1 MNRKIFCFGKKACV
15 VLIMLFILTACESKK
30 ENADIQNETN
40 RIEMQPSI
48 EENTTEPTQSTEITA
63 VEKAY
68 DDILNADE
76 FLRITNNGY
85 TFKGYP
91 ISDDSV
97 AIIGDKFVVNQG
109 AMYEEIGAG
118 IDLYCE
124 LGLSQ
129 MLDNSFFS
137 VLLGTDGKPE
147 NWHEL
152 SREFYGFI
160 AADGTE
166 KNILSK
172 LETLDTVKGSFD
184 YEARRYSFEIA
195 DVKQT
200 AEELKISQEMFG
212 YVLAKLSEYT
222 NNLVFEGN
230 RLFCSFEVKDYSQV
244 N

>member
-1 MNRKIFCFGKKACV
+1 MNRKFVCFGKKACA
-15 VLIMLFILTACESKK
+15 VLLMLLVLTACESKK

-48 EENTTEPTQSTEITA
+48 EENTTEPTQNAEITA
-63 VEKAY
+63 VQKAY
-68 DDILNADE
+68 EDIQNAEE
-76 FLRITNNGY
+76 FLHITNAGY

-91 ISDDSV
+91 ISKESV
-97 AIIGDKFVVNQG
+97 VVIGDKFVVNQG

-129 MLDNSFFS
+129 VLDNSFFS

-147 NWHEL
+147 NWNEL
-152 SREFYGFI
+152 SRELHGFI

-172 LETLDTVKGSFD
+172 LETLDTVNGSFD
-184 YEARRYSFEIA
+184 YEARSYSFEIV
-195 DVKQT
+195 DVEQT
-200 AEELKISQEMFG
+200 AETLKISQEMFG

-230 RLFCSFEVKDYSQV
+230 RLVCSFEVRNNS
-244 N
+244 